1 MNRRNLGNLIKQ
13 EEFIQLVKYGL
24 IGVLGLIVDFGIFT
38 LLTVVFHW
46 NAELA
51 NFVSST
57 CGLINNFFWN
67 SYTNFKVHD
76 HMLKRFIEYY
86 LIGQITTLFTTL
98 CLFIFVT
105 QLHQNQIIV
114 KVIATLIATLIQ
126 FVVNKIFTF
135 KK

>member
-1 MNRRNLGNLIKQ
+1 MNRRNLGSLVK
-13 EEFIQLVKYGL
+13 EEAFIQLVKYGL
-24 IGVLGLIVDFGIFT
+24 IGVLGLIVDFGVFT
-38 LLTVVFHW
+38 LLSVVFRW

-105 QLHQNQIIV
+105 KLHQNQIIV